1 MDIQAYISSGI
12 LESYVLGLA
21 TPEENLEVERLAVQH
36 AAIREEIA
44 AIQTAL
50 ESYAATAPAPS
61 LKGKVMSKL
70 DELAEQDDRLS
81 SPFVAVQKGDNES
94 EDDFGE
100 FGYDYPEDA
109 DADYPNVYDDEESD
123 REITGI
129 GPYVAETE
137 RKRWRLNYWTA
148 AACVLL
154 GLSILANLYFYQ
166 RWRQTETQLVEA
178 NASQQLLAQ
187 RTRNLE
193 QRLNVAMHTASV
205 VSNPDYRIVSLRPVS
220 QNMQAEVVLYW
231 HPVNGHLYIAANKL
245 PPLPKGKKYQLWAI
259 VGDKKMDAG
268 VFAPKQDETLLV
280 MKTMPNMRPHAFAVT
295 MEDEQGS
302 PVPTSDVYVLG
313 KLET

>member
-1 MDIQAYISSGI
+1 M
-12 LESYVLGLA
+12 LGLT
-21 TPEENLEVERLAVQH
+21 TPEENLTVEELAEQH
-36 AAIREEIA
+36 AAVREEIA
-44 AIQTAL
+44 AIQAAL
-50 ESYAATAPAPS
+50 EGYASRLPVSS
-61 LKGKVMSKL
+61 LKDKVMASL

-81 SPFVAVQKGDNES
+81 RPFVAVQKGDNEP

-100 FGYDYPEDA
+100 FGYDYPDEA
-109 DADYPNVYDDEESD
+109 EADYPIVYDDEESD
-123 REITGI
+123 REVTSI

-137 RKRWRLNYWTA
+137 RTRFRLNYWTA

-166 RWRQTETQLVEA
+166 RWRQTETQLAEA
-178 NASQQLLAQ
+178 NASQQLMAQ

-193 QRLNVAMHTASV
+193 QRLDGVMHTASV
-205 VSNPDYRIVSLRPVS
+205 VSNPEYQVVSMRAID
-220 QNMQAEVVLYW
+220 QKMKAEVVLYW
-231 HPVNGHLYIAANKL
+231 HPQNGHLYIAANQL

-280 MKTMPNMRPHAFAVT
+280 MKTMPNMRPQAFAVT

-313 KLET
+313 KLES